1 MINVYVSLRH
11 QILMLILISFEELE
25 ALPTSFH
32 PSLCRFLRESGF
44 LNLPLHGKD
53 FSALRRAQAT
63 VFASS
68 LSRPP
73 KHHSG

>member
-1 MINVYVSLRH
+1 MFMFLRH
-11 QILMLILISFEELE
+11 QILMLIFISFEELK

-32 PSLCRFLRESGF
+32 PSLRRFLRESRF
-44 LNLPLHGKD
+44 LNLPLHRKG